1 MNQESSPPRVV
12 QACLQADIPA
22 GPVWDLQQAHA
33 QAARQDRGLVARA
46 DKAGDARAWPFV
58 LQPAVFAGG
67 AARTAPAADPALGQ
81 HTDAVLQE
89 LGVAPA
95 DVQALRAEGVL

>member
-67 AARTAPAADPALGQ
+67 AARTAPAADPA
-81 HTDAVLQE
+81 AVLQE